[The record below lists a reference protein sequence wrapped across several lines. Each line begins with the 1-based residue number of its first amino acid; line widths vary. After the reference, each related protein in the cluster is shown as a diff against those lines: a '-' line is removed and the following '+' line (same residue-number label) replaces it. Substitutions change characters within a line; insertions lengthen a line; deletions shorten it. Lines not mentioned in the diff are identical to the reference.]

1 LLQRKWYWYGTLA
14 AWFTA
19 ADFIPGSHDTADV
32 VGEDA
37 AILVAIASC
46 SSRTSSSRFKKLI
59 DLL

>member
-19 ADFIPGSHDTADV
+19 ADFVTSSHDTADV

-37 AILVAIASC
+37 AILVAAASC
-46 SSRTSSSRFKKLI
+46 SSRTFSSRFKKVI
-59 DLL
+59 ALL